1 MLKISNIVY
10 LTIVFFIMKHFKLFN
25 VIDKT
30 TKVKDK
36 TYSMGVIFG
45 SLILG
50 AYLLEKAI
58 NELLDYYPSLP
69 RLPSFMYDN
78 LEGHSLFR
86 INEAGER
93 GWSTDQPQLYVT
105 ETERDDA
112 AGITLENSC
121 LASTDP
127 EQEGAGIC
135 PPLAFVGDAAAPDF
149 VSGGERPQDLAYT
162 GGQDANL
169 EDGTP
174 CCHPG
179 QVQGFLLQRLKPYHE
194 EGRGIDPGAIGDS
207 VNNFPQDLTPSYYY
221 ADGTAIPNYGPSDE
235 LMNRYRDPNDTDNY
249 ILLPGERPDDAYIYC
264 PPGNVCQEDPDN
276 NRLTPFGCYSGDTDT
291 LTGDTYEDCTGEGRE
306 WRQGTT
312 VFSWNNTG
320 PQQLDAVG
328 EDLGAGYQVDY
339 LRGNQQGEPLAAFD
353 MDGSGVIDEAEEL
366 AASDHRGS
374 LGVGDNTSFNPEQ
387 IRWYSNRRNQG
398 PELYGSE
405 RLYSSVNDWLQVGYD
420 DITCRPPT
428 GSDDLTTA
436 ACSDSG
442 IPDAVKNYITEHAGS
457 AREANLIAT
466 SYCNYPP
473 PNHQRCAGPDYT
485 EETIPLLSDIIPAE
499 AADEDD
505 VTLALREIVQIPIS
519 EGSVDNSRP
528 AR

>member
-78 LEGHSLFR
+78 LEGHSLFE
-86 INEAGER
+86 IDPTTGER

-105 ETERDDA
+105 ERDDA

-121 LASTDP
+121 PAEADP

-135 PPLAFVGDAAAPDF
+135 PPSVGPEFIVPGSVDENGTIISYQYPADEEDAKLD
-149 VSGGERPQDLAYT
+149 
-162 GGQDANL
+162 
-169 EDGTP
+169 DGTTL
-174 CCHPG
+174 CCHPR

-194 EGRGIDPGAIGDS
+194 EGRGIDPGAIGGS
-207 VNNFPQDLTPSYYY
+207 VDNFPPALRPLYYQ
-221 ADGTAIPNYGPSDE
+221 ADGTAIQNYDPSDE
-235 LMNRYRDPNDTDNY
+235 LMNRYRDPNDNDNY
-249 ILLPGERPDDAYIYC
+249 IPLPGERPDDAYIYC

-276 NRLTPFGCYSGDTDT
+276 RLTPFGCYSGDT
-291 LTGDTYEDCTGEGRE
+291 LTGDTYEDCTGEDRE
-306 WRQGTT
+306 WGQGN
-312 VFSWNNTG
+312 VFSWNDTG
-320 PQQLDAVG
+320 PQQLDADG
-328 EDLGAGYQVDY
+328 EFISAGYEVDY
-339 LRGNQQGEPLAAFD
+339 LRGNQQGEPLA
-353 MDGSGVIDEAEEL
+353 GDEEADL
-366 AASDHRGS
+366 RHREI
-374 LGVGDNTSFNPEQ
+374 LGVGDNTSFTPEQ
-387 IRWYSNRRNQG
+387 IRWYSNARNQG
-398 PELYGSE
+398 PEPEAGV
-405 RLYSSVNDWLQVGYD
+405 RLYSSLEEWLQSDIPGSENVA
-420 DITCRPPT
+420 ITCRNCDNCGPDGTELT
-428 GSDDLTTA
+428 GCESPMDPLVVEYIRDEA
-436 ACSDSG
+436 AVG
-442 IPDAVKNYITEHAGS
+442 NIGS

-473 PNHQRCAGPDYT
+473 EGHDRCAGPDYT
-485 EETIPLLSDIIPAE
+485 
-499 AADEDD
+499 DEDISQN
-505 VTLALREIVQIPIS
+505 LEINGLVQLDRAQVI
-519 EGSVDNSRP
+519 DNSSSR
-528 AR
+528 